1 MTKQNVL
8 VESDTAQALAG
19 HASLQGKTLY
29 ALMDEIL
36 QAVARVYQVGGSA
49 EEIYSSWN
57 ATRMSKQ
64 IGGAPLLPR
73 NLVLRMA
80 ERIYRTDRKWLSQE
94 CFEAGRFVGEQLR
107 LFYPAVEDLEGEV
120 ATIPPF
126 FAEQRL
132 EVKRVRDSDERLGKV
147 RVQAAVDPGAQLTEC
162 AEQLIAGLL
171 SAYSFRITESQASEG
186 TLVVLAVYD
195 PTAAESNP
203 PSSGESGETHAAD
216 SP

>member
-8 VESDTAQALAG
+8 VESDTAQALAA

-29 ALMDEIL
+29 TLMNEIL

-80 ERIYRTDRKWLSQE
+80 ERIYRTDREWLSHE
-94 CFEAGRFVGEQLR
+94 CFEAGRFVGEHLR
-107 LFYPAVEDLEGEV
+107 IFYPAIEDLEGEV

-132 EVKRVRDSDERLGKV
+132 EVKRVRDSDERRGKV
-147 RVQAAVDPGAQLTEC
+147 RVRAAVDPGPELTEC

-171 SAYSFRITESQASEG
+171 SAYSFRITESLASEG
-186 TLVVLAVYD
+186 TIEVLAVYD
-195 PTAAESNP
+195 PSAAESVP
-203 PSSGESGETHAAD
+203 PTSIETDETRSAN